1 MTKVVYSSSYVS
13 VQMIPNGPFYL
24 SFNIML
30 LALYA
35 MQVYWFIFIVKLLVK
50 VLSGEDVKDNRETDE
65 DEAARQ
71 LSVEKAKGLKT
82 D

>member
-1 MTKVVYSSSYVS
+1 MS
-13 VQMIPNGPFYL
+13 VRAYPNGPFYL

-50 VLSGEDVKDNRETDE
+50 VLSGEEIKDNRETE
-65 DEAARQ
+65 EEEAARQ
-71 LSVEKAKGLKT
+71 LAVERERAAKGIKT
-82 D
+82 E

>member
-1 MTKVVYSSSYVS
+1 MY
-13 VQMIPNGPFYL
+13 PNGPFYL

-50 VLSGEDVKDNRETDE
+50 VLSGEEIKDNRETE
-65 DEAARQ
+65 EEEAARQ
-71 LSVEKAKGLKT
+71 LAVERERAAKGIKT
-82 D
+82 E

>member
-1 MTKVVYSSSYVS
+1 MLIY
-13 VQMIPNGPFYL
+13 PNGPFYL

-50 VLSGEDVKDNRETDE
+50 VLSGEDVKDNRETE
-65 DEAARQ
+65 EEEAARQ
-71 LSVEKAKGLKT
+71 LAVEKEKVAKGLKT
-82 D
+82 E

>member
-1 MTKVVYSSSYVS
+1 MF
-13 VQMIPNGPFYL
+13 PNGPFYL

-50 VLSGEDVKDNRETDE
+50 VVSGDEIKDNRETE
-65 DEAARQ
+65 EEEAARQ
-71 LSVEKAKGLKT
+71 LAVEKERAAKGIKT
-82 D
+82 E

>member
-1 MTKVVYSSSYVS
+1 MLIY
-13 VQMIPNGPFYL
+13 PNGPFYL

-50 VLSGEDVKDNRETDE
+50 VLSGEEVKDNRETE
-65 DEAARQ
+65 EEAAARQ
-71 LSVEKAKGLKT
+71 LAVENERVVKGLKT
-82 D
+82 E